1 MRAHEIVESALA
13 ARTVDAMTVIC
24 QEHSQ
29 TNLRWAAN
37 TLTTNGVM
45 HSRRPHRDR
54 RRLTHRRPGRWGG
67 QCQRRGRV
75 RRTGARRSGPRRQP
89 ARAPLHRTRTIS

>member
-13 ARTVDAMTVIC
+13 AKTVDAMTVIC

-45 HSRRPHRDR
+45 HSRD
-54 RRLTHRRPGRWGG
+54 LT
-67 QCQRRGRV
+67 V
-75 RRTGARRSGPRRQP
+75 IAVDSRSGG
-89 ARAPLHRTRTIS
+89 RAAGVALASAYVVSVAVLAQG